1 MGNRNRH
8 CAPRPFARIAAALLL
23 AAAPLAIAGLPVP
36 SFVYYG
42 EVVDA
47 YGWPLTS
54 DVQACLIARVNGR
67 ECGRSLVHEGRGPAI
82 NYRIEVSIGAAYAV
96 HPGDPVTFVLAMNGV
111 EHPAMDPARV
121 PVVGQ
126 PGGLVRCNLCIGSDA
141 DHDDLPDEW
150 ESRIIAWSGGVF
162 TNIAQVV
169 GTDDFDGDGVNNR
182 DEFLAGTD
190 PSWDV
195 DVLRIQEIR
204 LVPAAGRM
212 GVAFFSVPG
221 KTYRVTA
228 ASAVQGAFSSFPL
241 ATTEAG
247 ATGADYWR
255 GTGYYSWL
263 YIDIPANTPQRFLRV
278 EVE

>member
-1 MGNRNRH
+1 MRNRTRH
-8 CAPRPFARIAAALLL
+8 CVPRPFAGIASALLL
-23 AAAPLAIAGLPVP
+23 AAALLAIAGLPVP

-54 DVQACLIARVNGR
+54 DVPAYLIARVNGR
-67 ECGRSLVHEGRGPAI
+67 ECGRSLIHEGRGPGI
-82 NYRIEVSIGAAYAV
+82 NYRVEVPIGGGHV
-96 HPGDPVTFVLAMNGV
+96 ERPGDPVTFVLAMNGV
-111 EHPAMDPARV
+111 EHPAMDPSQV

-126 PGGLVRCNLCIGSDA
+126 AGGLVRCNLCIGSDA
-141 DHDDLPDEW
+141 DHDGLPDEW
-150 ESRIIAWSGGVF
+150 ESRIIGSSGGVF
-162 TNIAQVV
+162 TNLAQVV

-190 PSWDV
+190 PTWDV
-195 DVLRIQEIR
+195 EVLRIQEIR
-204 LVPAAGRM
+204 MVPAAGRM

-228 ASAVQGAFSSFPL
+228 ADDMQGVFRSFPL
-241 ATTEAG
+241 ATTETG
-247 ATGADYWR
+247 ATGADFWR

-263 YIDIPANTPQRFLRV
+263 YIDIPANTPLRFLRV